1 MTKMRNIIL
10 VAMSLTFL
18 SGCSVIETGSRG
30 LKVRFGKIVSEPLP
44 EGLYFYN
51 PITTKV
57 VQLDCRELK
66 WESKTNTYSKDA
78 QVVEVLYT
86 ATYNLERAAVAKT
99 YESVGRYWQQKLMRQ
114 TLEGTLKEV
123 VGMYD
128 AVALIQN
135 REEARRTVQTKLQA
149 SLATKNVIL
158 KSFEFNN
165 LNFDDKFE
173 EAVKRKVIAVE
184 QAKEAKN
191 KTVRVKEEAQQ
202 RIIQARAEAESMTIR
217 SKALSQNK
225 GLVEYEA
232 VQKWNGVL
240 PKIVTGG
247 DGAIPFISVSDK

>member
-1 MTKMRNIIL
+1 MNSLIKNLIF
-10 VAMSLTFL
+10 VALTLTFL
-18 SGCSVIETGSRG
+18 SGCSVVETGSRG
-30 LKVRFGKIVSEPLP
+30 LKVRFGKIISDPLP

-66 WESKTNTYSKDA
+66 WESKTSTYSKDA

-86 ATYNLERAAVAKT
+86 ATYNLDRTAVAQT
-99 YESVGRYWQQKLMRQ
+99 YEQVGRYWQQKLIKQ

-123 VGMYD
+123 VGIYD
-128 AVALIQN
+128 AVALIKN
-135 REEARRTVQTKLQA
+135 REEARKKVQTRLEENLA
-149 SLATKNVIL
+149 SKNIVL

-191 KTVRVKEEAQQ
+191 KTVRVEEESRQK
-202 RIIQARAEAESMTIR
+202 IIEAKAEAESMTIR
-217 SKALSQNK
+217 TKALSKNT
-225 GLVEYEA
+225 GLIDYEA

-247 DGAIPFISVSDK
+247 SGAIPFINVKE